1 MDPRKIFKFGDKKV
15 NEDTLYEKT
24 NSILIGDEVP
34 SNPKMTYRKGDLI
47 INIGPNQ
54 EAEPL
59 YICIKSGNPGTWM
72 AIGAAGGSGTGGEGE
87 GSTGINVI
95 LNIKGSVAS
104 EEELEAL
111 KETSEAGDGYFV
123 DSHLYVFDGENF
135 VDCGE
140 LKGPQGE
147 KGDQGEQGPEGPM
160 GPQGEVGPEGPQG
173 PQGEKGEQG
182 PEGPMGPQGEVG
194 PEGPQGPQGEKGEKG
209 DNGVFDMEAI
219 YDQLETENKTVLGA
233 INELLALIKSGVVIP
248 PEEETPAGN
257 VMYYGYIPYDESVGS
272 IEYADITPEL
282 INKYSSMNK
291 AEVSEMPKTSLGLI
305 PQGGLIVIA
314 VPKNI
319 ELEGFTDLAVTK
331 DNGFGGKVAFDEEVL
346 GVNGLVVDFDGVEYE
361 LYGEMLLTD
370 AEIFFYIDGIK

>member
-173 PQGEKGEQG
+173 PQGEKGEN
-182 PEGPMGPQGEVG
+182 
-194 PEGPQGPQGEKGEKG
+194 G

-331 DNGFGGKVAFDEEVL
+331 DKGCGGKVAFDEEVL